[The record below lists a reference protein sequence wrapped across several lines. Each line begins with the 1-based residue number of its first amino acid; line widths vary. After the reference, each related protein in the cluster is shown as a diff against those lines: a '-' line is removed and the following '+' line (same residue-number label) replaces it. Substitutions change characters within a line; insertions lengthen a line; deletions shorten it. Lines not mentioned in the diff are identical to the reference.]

1 MTETKF
7 TYEQYCTFCKKNII
21 IEEVYLLDGNKT
33 VKCTNTKC
41 ENHGKDCKNKLR
53 ENNWFIYWPFE

>member
-53 ENNWFIYWPFE
+53 ENN